1 LVNTG
6 KVWSSRIILE
16 TALPTFQVSKPV
28 IVPGRRD
35 VRGSIDQ
42 AEDIDE
48 RRGNRQEIN
57 TDVAVI
63 ACPPHPKQ
71 GGNRHDER
79 LRAVGNVVSELGVD
93 CVRFD
98 YGPWG
103 KGHGELKD
111 ALNTIRWT
119 ADQYERVA
127 VFGYSFG
134 GAIALLAAT
143 GSDCNIQAVSL
154 LAPAARLG
162 STLNAVDALGEIRT
176 PIQVLYGSRDT
187 TVDWEPII
195 KTAQDIDCEVVKLPA
210 DHSFIGHQDVIA
222 EYAAKFLL
230 NVLR

>member
-1 LVNTG
+1 MSTG
-6 KVWSSRIILE
+6 KLWSSRIILE
-16 TALPTFQVSKPV
+16 TALTTFQVSKPV

-42 AEDIDE
+42 AEAIDE
-48 RRGNRQEIN
+48 RPGNDREV
-57 TDVAVI
+57 DSDAAVI

-79 LRAVGNVVSELGVD
+79 LRVVGDAVSELGVD

-103 KGHGELKD
+103 NGHGELKD

-119 ADQYERVA
+119 TERYERVA

-143 GSDCNIQAVSL
+143 GSDCNIQGVSL
-154 LAPAARLG
+154 LAPAAILSG
-162 STLNAVDALGEIRT
+162 NLDAVDALGELRT
-176 PIQVLYGSRDT
+176 SIQVVYGSRDS
-187 TVDWEPII
+187 TVDWEPIV
-195 KTAQDIDCEVVKLPA
+195 KTAQDADCEVIELPA
-210 DHSFIGHQDVIA
+210 DHSFIGQQDVIGERVA
-222 EYAAKFLL
+222 TFLL
-230 NVLR
+230 DVLR